1 MPPFL
6 TWRDN
11 SFITKQCCN
20 NGLMRVSEAFTYYSD
35 EYYGK
40 AWKVIN
46 YSVFKAQFEYCAV
59 KKVWDHSQNKQKN
72 VKY

>member
-1 MPPFL
+1 
-6 TWRDN
+6 
-11 SFITKQCCN
+11 
-20 NGLMRVSEAFTYYSD
+20 MRVSEAFTYYSD